1 MSNYSSWDD
10 PQLSDG
16 DFPQPKQNMKFKKGD
31 ILEFDPQGVYSAKK
45 GAKAVFTGQYYTDR
59 DGGELIEIK
68 WVRDGDDNGQNDGEY
83 YEHMFAK
90 SEEQSFKKES
100 RILKEKKDMKTF
112 NFEKGKTALI
122 HYFDHQFEMAE
133 EGALMCI
140 HSMLSM
146 DSIGREVESFNLY
159 EKDYIDRV
167 VAIKN
172 ASTLK
177 EIFDLIEDT
186 NLEND
191 DEVIIDF
198 FMHEED
204 EKNS

>member
-31 ILEFDPQGVYSAKK
+31 ILEFNPQGVYSAKK

-68 WVRDGDDNGQNDGEY
+68 WIRDGDDNGQNDGEY

-90 SEEQSFKKES
+90 SEEQPFKKES

-122 HYFDHQFEMAE
+122 HYFDYQFEMAE

-140 HSMLSM
+140 HSMLDM
-146 DSIGREVESFNLY
+146 DSIGKEVESFSLY
-159 EKDYIDRV
+159 ERDYIDRV

-204 EKNS
+204 EENS

>member
-1 MSNYSSWDD
+1 MSSYSPWND

-16 DFPQPKQNMKFKKGD
+16 DFPQPKQNMEFKRGD
-31 ILEFDPQGVYSAKK
+31 ILEFDPQGVYAAKK
-45 GAKAVFTGQYYTDR
+45 GAKAIYSGVSYTDR
-59 DGGELIEIK
+59 DGGELIEVA
-68 WVRDGDDNGQNDGEY
+68 WVQDGLANSQNDGEY
-83 YEHMFAK
+83 FKHMFTK
-90 SEEQSFKKES
+90 SEEQSFKNEN

-122 HYFDHQFEMAE
+122 HYFDYQFEMAE

-140 HSMLSM
+140 HSMLDM
-146 DSIGREVESFNLY
+146 NSIGKEVESFSLY
-159 EKDYIDRV
+159 ERDHIHRV

-172 ASTLK
+172 ALTLK